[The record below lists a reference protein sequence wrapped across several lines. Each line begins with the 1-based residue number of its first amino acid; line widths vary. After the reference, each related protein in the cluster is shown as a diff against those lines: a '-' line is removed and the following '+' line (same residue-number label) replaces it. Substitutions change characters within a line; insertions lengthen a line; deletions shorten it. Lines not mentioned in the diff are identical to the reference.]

1 MSLKK
6 SFFFSCSIIFLLMP
20 TVLFLVFSFLFLGL
34 CFEPPS
40 IESSESSESFES
52 SESESLF
59 DIQSSSEPWAA
70 FLLILPWF
78 ALLARVLS

>member
-20 TVLFLVFSFLFLGL
+20 TVLFLGFSFLFLGL

-40 IESSESSESFES
+40 IESSESSES
-52 SESESLF
+52 SETSESLF

-78 ALLARVLS
+78 ALLARELS